1 MVFFGEN
8 FITLYTH
15 DALANEYM
23 LRIYIFFCYREKLK
37 KMYIQLNLKFPFLAW
52 IQVKK
57 DLRIQMFYY

>member
-8 FITLYTH
+8 FITFYTH

-23 LRIYIFFCYREKLK
+23 LRIYIFLLQRGIE
-37 KMYIQLNLKFPFLAW
+37 KMYIQLNFKFPILAE